1 MPEPLDP
8 AVAPDPSDHDPN
20 DPDPSDP
27 DDHAGD
33 DVEVAPRLGASD
45 LDRLLAGVAAADETY
60 RRAWP
65 GPPRTRQPVQ
75 VLYVPADRVG
85 PGTAH
90 EHGAEA
96 LRLLHAHAPDVGHFA
111 DATGILDVF
120 LADEVRA
127 RVATR
132 LATGPVDDL
141 RVDFEDGYLGRS
153 EAEEARDAVAAA
165 RSVAS
170 AVASGDGPPFVGLR
184 VKSFTDG
191 LARRSVAT
199 LDRFV
204 GTLLDRLGHLPDGF
218 VITFPKIIAV
228 DHVRAF
234 VEVLA
239 SLEAA
244 SGLQEG
250 RLRFEVQIET
260 TPSVLGPDG
269 AVALRA
275 IRDAGAGRI
284 VAAHLGVYDYTAGLG
299 LPPGEQRLEHPACD
313 FVRHLLQ
320 VSFAGTEVRLSDGS
334 SNAVPAEDTAAEL
347 HRVWSAHAA
356 TVRHSLAHGYVQG
369 WDLHPSHLV
378 SRYATVYADLLRGFG
393 DVLERLRRW
402 YEPTGAPGTDPE
414 AADGAAGSVMDEPAT
429 IRRLEAHV
437 QRAVDAGAA
446 TSAEVAAR
454 TGRTV
459 TPRPATLLPPDPA

>member
-1 MPEPLDP
+1 MSEPTDQ
-8 AVAPDPSDHDPN
+8 DHSD
-20 DPDPSDP
+20 
-27 DDHAGD
+27 A
-33 DVEVAPRLGASD
+33 EVTPRLGAPEI
-45 LDRLLAGVAAADETY
+45 DRLLAGVEDADDTY

-85 PGTAH
+85 PDTAH
-90 EHGAEA
+90 EYGAEA
-96 LRLLHAHAPDVGHFA
+96 LRLLHTHAPDVGSFA
-111 DATGILDVF
+111 DATGIADVF
-120 LADEVRA
+120 LADEVRT
-127 RVATR
+127 RVVAR
-132 LATGPVDDL
+132 LATGPLDDL
-141 RVDFEDGYLGRS
+141 RVDFEDGYLGRDDT
-153 EAEEARDAVAAA
+153 EEARDAVAAA
-165 RSVAS
+165 R
-170 AVASGDGPPFVGLR
+170 AVAKAAAAGAGPPFVGLR

-204 GTLLDRLGHLPDGF
+204 GTLLDELGHLPNGF
-218 VITFPKIIAV
+218 VITFPKIVAV
-228 DHVRAF
+228 EHVQAF

-244 SGLQEG
+244 YGLAEG

-269 AVALRA
+269 RVALRA
-275 IRDAGAGRI
+275 IREAGAGRI

-320 VSFAGTEVRLSDGS
+320 VTFAGTEVRLSDGS

-347 HRVWSAHAA
+347 HRVWSTHAA

-369 WDLHPSHLV
+369 WDLHASHLV
-378 SRYATVYADLLRGFG
+378 SRYATVYADLLHGFD
-393 DVLERLRRW
+393 DVLDRLRHW
-402 YEPTGAPGTDPE
+402 YLPNDIGAE
-414 AADGAAGSVMDEPAT
+414 AGGAVMDEPAT

-437 QRAVDAGAA
+437 QRAVDSGAA
-446 TSAEVAAR
+446 TSDEVAAR
-454 TGRTV
+454 TGRAV
-459 TPRPATLLPPDPA
+459 TPMPATLLPATLLPAAQLPRSDRPERSTNEDIT

>member
-1 MPEPLDP
+1 MTDQDQGPGRRQDGRDDGH
-8 AVAPDPSDHDPN
+8 PDRDQDR
-20 DPDPSDP
+20 PD
-27 DDHAGD
+27 A
-33 DVEVAPRLGASD
+33 EVAPRLGAREI
-45 LDRLLAGVAAADETY
+45 DRLLAGVEAADDTY
-60 RRAWP
+60 HRAWP
-65 GPPRTRQPVQ
+65 EPPHTRQPVQ
-75 VLYVPADRVG
+75 VLYVPADRVRAS
-85 PGTAH
+85 TAND
-90 EHGAEA
+90 HGAEA
-96 LRLLHAHAPDVGHFA
+96 LRLLHAHAPDVGSFA
-111 DATGILDVF
+111 DATGIADVF

-127 RVATR
+127 RVVTR
-132 LATGPVDDL
+132 LVTGPVDDL

-153 EAEEARDAVAAA
+153 SDDEARDAVAAA
-165 RSVAS
+165 R
-170 AVASGDGPPFVGLR
+170 AVARAVEVGEAPPFVGLR

-218 VITFPKIIAV
+218 VVTFPKIVAV

-234 VEVLA
+234 VEVLG

-244 SGLQEG
+244 HGLPEG

-269 AVALRA
+269 TIALRA

-313 FVRHLLQ
+313 FVRHLLL
-320 VSFAGTEVRLSDGS
+320 VTFAGTEVRLSDGS
-334 SNAVPAEDTAAEL
+334 SNAVPARDTAAEL
-347 HRVWSAHAA
+347 HRVWSTHAA

-369 WDLHPSHLV
+369 WDLHPSQLV

-393 DVLERLRRW
+393 DVLDRLHRW
-402 YEPTGAPGTDPE
+402 YSPSVAATGT
-414 AADGAAGSVMDEPAT
+414 VMDEPAT

-437 QRAVDAGAA
+437 QRAVDSGAA
-446 TSAEVAAR
+446 TADQVTAR
-454 TGRTV
+454 TGRPI
-459 TPRPATLLPPDPA
+459 TPRPATLRAPDPTEDMA

>member
-1 MPEPLDP
+1 
-8 AVAPDPSDHDPN
+8 VPDPVDPPAASDIDHDV
-20 DPDPSDP
+20 
-27 DDHAGD
+27 DDD
-33 DVEVAPRLGASD
+33 RDVEVAPRLGGD
-45 LDRLLAGVAAADETY
+45 ELDRLLAGVAAADDTHH
-60 RRAWP
+60 RAWP
-65 GPPRTRQPVQ
+65 GPPHTRQPVQ

-85 PGTAH
+85 PDTAH

-96 LRLLHAHAPDVGHFA
+96 LRLLHAHAADVGHFA

-127 RVATR
+127 RVVTR

-141 RVDFEDGYLGRS
+141 RVDFEDGYLGRGD
-153 EAEEARDAVAAA
+153 AEEARDAVAAA
-165 RSVAS
+165 R
-170 AVASGDGPPFVGLR
+170 AVARAVAAGDGPPFVGLR

-218 VITFPKIIAV
+218 VITFPKIVAV

-234 VEVLA
+234 VEVLG

-244 SGLQEG
+244 YGLPEG

-269 AVALRA
+269 VVALRA
-275 IRDAGAGRI
+275 IREAGAGRI

-320 VSFAGTEVRLSDGS
+320 VTFAGTEVRLSDGS
-334 SNAVPAEDTAAEL
+334 SNAVPAADTAEEL
-347 HRVWSAHAA
+347 HRVWSTHAA
-356 TVRHSLAHGYVQG
+356 AVRHSLAHGYVQG

-378 SRYATVYADLLRGFG
+378 SRYATVYAELLQGFD

-402 YEPTGAPGTDPE
+402 YAPTDVVAPDAVAPTAGAVGG
-414 AADGAAGSVMDEPAT
+414 GAVMDEPAT

-437 QRAVDAGAA
+437 QRAVDSGAA
-446 TSAEVAAR
+446 TTAEVAAR

-459 TPRPATLLPPDPA
+459 DPRPATLLPPEPS